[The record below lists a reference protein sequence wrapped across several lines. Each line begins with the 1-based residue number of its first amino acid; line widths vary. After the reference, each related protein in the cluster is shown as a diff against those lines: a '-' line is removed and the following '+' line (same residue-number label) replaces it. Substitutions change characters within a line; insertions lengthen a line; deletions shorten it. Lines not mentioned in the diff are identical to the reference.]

1 MIDRR
6 DFMIGSLGTIAA
18 SSAIGAAAQAAAAGD
33 TNVISSAKI
42 ADPKIPTLQARYA
55 FSVSV
60 FFKERV
66 MIESQRRRAYVPAI
80 GGEIW
85 GPRLQ
90 GRVVPYGGAD
100 YGSGSLV
107 AHYLFEA
114 SDGALIYITNY
125 AAIQRLDANQKPVQ
139 WKSDPQTPVR
149 PAREPPQQF
158 FSSGNEADNAFL
170 RFRTAPVFDAPIGKH
185 DWLNRTVLVGH
196 AVRHISPDHSIFNYY
211 ELI

>member
-6 DFMIGSLGTIAA
+6 DFVIGSLGTIAA
-18 SSAIGAAAQAAAAGD
+18 SSVLGTAAQAAVAGD
-33 TNVISSAKI
+33 PGIISSTKI
-42 ADPKIPTLQARYA
+42 GAAKIPTLQARYA
-55 FSVSV
+55 FSVAV

-85 GPRLQ
+85 GPKLQ

-114 SDGALIYITNY
+114 SDGAMIYITNY
-125 AAIQRLDANQKPVQ
+125 AVIQRLDANKKPVP
-139 WKSDPQTPVR
+139 WTGDTPTPIR
-149 PAREPPQQF
+149 PPGEAPQQF
-158 FSSGNEADNAFL
+158 FGGGKETDGDL
-170 RFRTAPVFDAPIGKH
+170 QRFRTAPVFDAPVGKH
-185 DWLNRTVLVGH
+185 DWLNRTVFVGH
-196 AVRHISPDHSIFNYY
+196 AVRHVNPDHSIFTYY
-211 ELI
+211 EIL